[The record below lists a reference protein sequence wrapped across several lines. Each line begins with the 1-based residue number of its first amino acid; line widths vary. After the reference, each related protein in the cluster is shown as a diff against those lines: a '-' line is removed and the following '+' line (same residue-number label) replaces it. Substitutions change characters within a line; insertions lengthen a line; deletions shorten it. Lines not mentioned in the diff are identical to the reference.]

1 MKTIW
6 RFIVV
11 VSLLP
16 QLLSIVQEGLAE
28 EAKKARYEAGQE
40 D

>member
-1 MKTIW
+1 MQISAHYLLHCYPNYHVSSI

-16 QLLSIVQEGLAE
+16 QH
-28 EAKKARYEAGQE
+28 